1 MLSKFDG
8 LVEIGLILHDGKQET
23 VEHIDEYP
31 ISVHSDL
38 CSGPKKLTLQAPQP
52 QSEANLELYSYR
64 RDGSDVSAE
73 AFEMSD
79 ISVTHFLEATRQ
91 YGPLYESNPQKP
103 WSLLAALGRCYIV
116 FFNCGKDGGCSRL
129 HKHMQLMRMPED
141 SFAAFFDSE
150 SVEKPDLPFQWFYR
164 RFEPSPTTHPHDVI
178 FTNQWIIVIP
188 RRRGHTNEEAS
199 VNAMGM
205 LGAIIVAIHKEI
217 NNCVQ
222 FGLTLV
228 ERARSA

>member
-1 MLSKFDG
+1 
-8 LVEIGLILHDGKQET
+8 
-23 VEHIDEYP
+23 
-31 ISVHSDL
+31 
-38 CSGPKKLTLQAPQP
+38 
-52 QSEANLELYSYR
+52 
-64 RDGSDVSAE
+64 
-73 AFEMSD
+73 
-79 ISVTHFLEATRQ
+79 
-91 YGPLYESNPQKP
+91 
-103 WSLLAALGRCYIV
+103 
-116 FFNCGKDGGCSRL
+116 
-129 HKHMQLMRMPED
+129 MPED

-150 SVEKPDLPFQWFYR
+150 SVEKPDMAFQWFYR
-164 RFEPSPTTHPHDVI
+164 RFEPSPTSLARAYADLLKQASKVEHDRSVGNGVAHPHDVI